1 MKFVKRSFLR
11 RKLMSL
17 KGSFIS
23 VCGSRRRDNSSYY
36 KSVCIINQTRK
47 VAGKNLLTVIEIKDK
62 TLAFKSLALE
72 RLKFFVQGKDIY
84 YIYDERG

>member
-1 MKFVKRSFLR
+1 MRFVKRSFLR

-17 KGSFIS
+17 RGCFIS
-23 VCGSRRRDNSSYY
+23 VCGSRRKDNTQYY
-36 KSVCIINQTRK
+36 KSVCIINQTRRRPD
-47 VAGKNLLTVIEIKDK
+47 LLTVIEIKDK

-72 RLKFFVQGKDIY
+72 RLKFFVQGQNIY